1 MRRNLLLFIYMW
13 CSVSFS
19 YWLIG
24 FQMKYLKGNVYTNI
38 MTSSVADIVGTGLS
52 AIFYDKFGVRTAFLI
67 CLVFSVVGGV
77 AILLLN
83 NLTGWMPLFILFAKL
98 GVSSTFN
105 LVFLANADLF
115 PTLFSATAI
124 GICNF
129 FARLSTTAA
138 PIVAERPEPF
148 PMTLYLIVNVGAICC
163 AS

>member
-1 MRRNLLLFIYMW
+1 
-13 CSVSFS
+13 
-19 YWLIG
+19 
-24 FQMKYLKGNVYTNI
+24 MKYLKGNVYTNI
-38 MTSSVADIVGTGLS
+38 MTSSISDIVGTGLS
-52 AIFYDKFGVRTAFLI
+52 AIFYEKFGVKIAFLT
-67 CLVFSVVGGV
+67 CLVFSIMGGV

-83 NLTGWMPLFILFAKL
+83 NHTGWMPLFILVSKV

-138 PIVAERPEPF
+138 PLVAESPDPL
-148 PMTLYLIVNVGAICC
+148 PMTLYLIINLGAMYC
-163 AS
+163 ASQLRSRN

>member
-1 MRRNLLLFIYMW
+1 
-13 CSVSFS
+13 
-19 YWLIG
+19 
-24 FQMKYLKGNVYTNI
+24 MKYLKGNVYTNI
-38 MTSSVADIVGTGLS
+38 MTSSVSDIVGTGLS
-52 AIFYDKFGVRTAFLI
+52 AIFYEKFGVKSAFLI
-67 CLVFSVVGGV
+67 CLVFAIVGGV
-77 AILLLN
+77 AILLFN

-138 PIVAERPEPF
+138 PLVAEEPEPF
-148 PMTLYLIVNVGAICC
+148 PMTLYLIINVGAVYC